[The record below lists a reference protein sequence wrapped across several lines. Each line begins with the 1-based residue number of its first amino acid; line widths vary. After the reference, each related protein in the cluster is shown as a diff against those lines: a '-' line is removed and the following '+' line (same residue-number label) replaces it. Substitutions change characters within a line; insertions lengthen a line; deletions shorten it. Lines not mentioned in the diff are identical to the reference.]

1 MRNKIDPK
9 TLKIGEDHQLNIFF
23 DEENFAF
30 RLKFLG
36 REEIK
41 TKFGKKTCLKFRPLV
56 IADRIFKEDESL
68 TLWVSD
74 DKNKVPV
81 KISAK
86 LVVGTLTAN
95 LSKYKGLKFSHG
107 W

>member
-1 MRNKIDPK
+1 LRNKIDQK
-9 TLKIGEDHQLNIFF
+9 TLKIGENHQLNIFF